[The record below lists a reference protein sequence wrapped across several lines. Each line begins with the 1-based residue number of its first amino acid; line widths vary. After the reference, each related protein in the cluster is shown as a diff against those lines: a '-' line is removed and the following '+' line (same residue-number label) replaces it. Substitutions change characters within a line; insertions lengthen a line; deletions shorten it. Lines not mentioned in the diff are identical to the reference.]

1 LDEAQVVESLRALVG
16 HAGLKGAVCISTCN
30 RTEFYVTTQDAQGPE
45 RTTSRFFHYLAPT
58 PETAAMIFSRPG
70 EAGLRHVF
78 RVASGL
84 DSMILGEAQVLAQF
98 KRAHRIAQQAGTVD
112 AELDLVM
119 RRAVEAAKQV
129 RTTTG
134 ISRQAVGFGQVAVKI
149 AQQQLGGLGGR
160 GVVILGGGSVG
171 GSAAKLLRRAGAGP
185 ILVVRRGH
193 RAEAVAEAVGGE
205 LVALEDL
212 PLLADRFQLI
222 VCSTSSDARV
232 LAAAEVAAIRQ
243 RQPSGSRL
251 LILDLAVPRDV
262 EPEAA
267 RLEGVDL
274 FDIDQ
279 LQDVIAANLNSREAH
294 RPKAEKVVLQSVTE
308 LTDELETRGAASLI
322 AALVD
327 RAEVVRQGEL
337 QRAISRM
344 RPIDPTERAHLERLT
359 QAIAAKLMHQPITF
373 LRKHADDPERRRLL
387 EEAFGLLPAE
397 AAGED

>member
-16 HAGLKGAVCISTCN
+16 HAGLKGAVCLSTCN

-58 PETAAMIFSRPG
+58 PETAAMVFSRPG
-70 EAGLRHVF
+70 EAGLKHVF

-129 RTTTG
+129 RSTTG

-149 AQQQLGGLGGR
+149 AQRQLGGLRGR

-171 GSAAKLLRRAGAGP
+171 GSAARLLRRAGADP

-205 LVALEDL
+205 LVALEEL
-212 PLLADRFQLI
+212 PLLSDRFQLI
-222 VCSTSSDARV
+222 VCSTSSEARV
-232 LAAAEVAAIRQ
+232 LAAAQVAAIRQ
-243 RQPSGSRL
+243 CQPSGSRL

-274 FDIDQ
+274 FDIDH

-294 RPKAEKVVLQSVTE
+294 RPKAEKVVLQSVAE
-308 LTDELETRGAASLI
+308 LTDELETRGAASVI

-344 RPIDPTERAHLERLT
+344 RPIDATERAHLERLT

-387 EEAFGLLPAE
+387 EEAVGLLPAE